1 MHEMQIV
8 IHSFPYCKKV
18 QSLCDPIVSNRHIN
32 MFKYQNKRVLLT
44 INVCL
49 EPFLIILPNMLL
61 EML

>member
-1 MHEMQIV
+1 MHEMQLV
-8 IHSFPYCKKV
+8 ILSFPDYCKKV
-18 QSLCDPIVSNRHIN
+18 NTVAVRHNRHIN